1 MHSSYAFPE
10 SFTHDVVVVAEP
22 RSEEE
27 EEEIT
32 IFSPSLRKLR
42 DVMLFLLKARNRFKI
57 EQQKSTRANAFT
69 NDTLRFL
76 NCCLFFF
83 LLLEEEDDSNSGASL
98 IMTSIVVVSSSPS
111 SIYLS
116 ACVSRRVLSSSSH
129 ISCVFFSFLKCA
141 CYKTGE
147 KLLSNLFLITPDA
160 LRKTAK

>member
-10 SFTHDVVVVAEP
+10 SFTHDVVVVVVVAEP
-22 RSEEE
+22 RSEVE

-42 DVMLFLLKARNRFKI
+42 DVMLFLLKARKRFKI

-76 NCCLFFF
+76 KCCLFFF

-98 IMTSIVVVSSSPS
+98 IIATSIVVDLVFALF
-111 SIYLS
+111 YL
-116 ACVSRRVLSSSSH
+116 
-129 ISCVFFSFLKCA
+129 FMCA
-141 CYKTGE
+141 CIALSRAIVVVAYFV
-147 KLLSNLFLITPDA
+147 LLLFLLKMRA
-160 LRKTAK
+160 LQNWGKATL